1 MFDVLIGVAG
11 LLISFVGI
19 YPTVRDFLSP
29 LEVTQIHTRKIH
41 DYIAIYIAVKARRSV
56 TLTSLSV
63 DDHLVAFQA
72 PDERGKKVNMPGLL
86 HAVVAPPDSDFSSS
100 LSVSRGLQK
109 MTEEWFVFVV
119 KPASSNALSI
129 RLNRRSWLSS
139 LSRACQITQAI
150 NH

>member
-1 MFDVLIGVAG
+1 MVDSLIGIAG
-11 LLISFVGI
+11 LLLKLC
-19 YPTVRDFLSP
+19 PTLYDFFFP

-41 DYIAIYIAVKARRSV
+41 DYVAVYVTVKARRDV
-56 TLTSLSV
+56 TLISLSV
-63 DDHLVAFQA
+63 DDHLVAFQV

-119 KPASSNALSI
+119 KPASSNTLSI
-129 RLNRRSWLSS
+129 RLKRRSWLSS
-139 LSRACQITQAI
+139 LSRACKITQTI